1 VVTGPTAGQ
10 QQALDELAEIEVLTG
25 GQPPAFRVEKAAV
38 MDDGRLSIDVSLDCA
53 GTAVARGGA
62 PLIDREPAVLL
73 IPPAFPFARPY
84 VAVRHRRFAGLPYV
98 LGGRQ
103 ICLYHSD
110 SDWNP
115 ADGMFGLVA
124 RLAAWYRRAAAGRL
138 IEPGQP
144 LHPPLAYRLF
154 EDADSVVV
162 HCDLPAD
169 FEPAAAILVRRSP
182 WRGDVVQWLRPTALN
197 IDSQIALKR
206 LRSGLEDVARSHEAP
221 AFLGAVRILPR
232 PLDFEFPASFPELV
246 SVLSAQGVA
255 ATDLLEQLAQ
265 VWIANMLAAVP
276 PEPADPLYAFLGA
289 PMRGIAGAERQET
302 HLEVWQ
308 LEAAGVVLP
317 PFLADARKT
326 PDAELAAR
334 LPAVRRL
341 AQDWL
346 REAPLAWGYLQE
358 ARGQIV
364 TRRDHRKPA
373 QWLLG
378 KSVVVLGC
386 GALGARIAEHCVR
399 AGVSK
404 LIIADHDGVGPGVLV
419 RQPYTDEDIGLAKAL
434 QLAERLTG
442 LRTSVEIAAE
452 VGDVRQTIL
461 GDDAVRPGGDLIVDA
476 TANRG
481 VSARIEWLR
490 RIQGGWPPVL
500 TVGVGHDCERMVGAL
515 ALPHAS
521 GAGTDIMQS
530 FADAA
535 LRDEALSDAAKDF
548 FSPPDPGALFQ
559 PEVGCSEPT
568 FTGSDPEVAAAAG
581 LVFTW
586 SLGVLSQYAAHQPV
600 SPKSLFFARQPGQ
613 RSQAAHVFLDWPND
627 VTADDPRS
635 GYQVRIRP
643 QAMAAMRA
651 EALAT
656 SRLYPGQWET
666 GGLLLGSFDDA
677 CRVVW
682 ITDAGAPSPD
692 SQRGEQAFL
701 HGIAGVAEQVARHHQ
716 ASGGQVR
723 FAGLWHS
730 HPGLAADASHTD
742 DQAMATMLVPVAG
755 AQVPR
760 RAVRLIVGG
769 APDRWYR
776 WLQGIGQPEISF
788 RLFKR
793 SQILTAA
800 GDHGPA
806 PEQEH

>member
-1 VVTGPTAGQ
+1 MLGHTAGQ
-10 QQALDELAEIEVLTG
+10 QQALDELAEIEILTG
-25 GQPPAFRVEKAAV
+25 GQPPAFRVEKPPAAG
-38 MDDGRLSIDVSLDCA
+38 DGRLAVEVSLDCA
-53 GTAVARGGA
+53 GSVAAGGGA
-62 PLIDREPAVLL
+62 QLAGREHAVLL
-73 IPPAFPFARPY
+73 IPPAFPFSRPY

-98 LGGRQ
+98 LRGRE

-144 LHPPLAYRLF
+144 LHPPLAYRVF
-154 EDADSVVV
+154 AEADSVVV

-169 FEPAAAILVRRSP
+169 FEPSGAILVRRFP
-182 WRGDVVQWLRPTALN
+182 WRADVVKWLRPAALN
-197 IDSQIALKR
+197 IDSQITVKR
-206 LRSGLEDVARSHEAP
+206 LRSELEDVARAYEAP

-232 PLDFEFPASFPELV
+232 PLDFEFPASFADLV
-246 SVLSAQGVA
+246 SVLSVQQVA
-255 ATDLLEQLAQ
+255 ATELLEQLAQ

-276 PEPADPLYAFLGA
+276 PEPADPLYVFLGA
-289 PMRGIAGAERQET
+289 PMRGIAGADRQDT

-308 LEAAGVVLP
+308 LEAVEAVLP
-317 PFLADARKT
+317 SFLADARQT
-326 PDAELAAR
+326 AAGDLAPR
-334 LPAVRRL
+334 LPEARRL
-341 AQDWL
+341 AQEWL
-346 REAPLAWGYLQE
+346 REAPLAWGYLRE
-358 ARGQIV
+358 ARRQIV
-364 TRRDHRKPA
+364 TRRDRGKPA

-404 LIIADHDGVGPGVLV
+404 LVVADHGGVGPGILV
-419 RQPYTDEDIGLAKAL
+419 RQPYTDEDIGLAKAV
-434 QLAERLTG
+434 QLAERLAG
-442 LRTSVEIAAE
+442 LRTSVDIAAE

-461 GDDAVRPGGDLIVDA
+461 GDDAARPKADLIVDA

-490 RIQGGWPPVL
+490 RVQGGWPPVL
-500 TVGVGHDCERMVGAL
+500 TAGVGHDCERMAGAL

-535 LRDEALSDAAKDF
+535 AHDNALSDAAVDF
-548 FSPPDPGALFQ
+548 FGPPDPGALFQ

-586 SLGVLSQYAAHQPV
+586 SLGLLSDFAAHRPV

-613 RSQAAHVFLDWPND
+613 RNQAAQVFLDWPND
-627 VTADDPRS
+627 VTADDPHG

-643 QAMAAMRA
+643 QAMAAIRA

-656 SRLYPGQWET
+656 ARLYPDQWET

-682 ITDAGAPSPD
+682 ITAASAPSPD

-701 HGIAGVAEQVARHHQ
+701 HGTAGVADQVARHHQ
-716 ASGGQVR
+716 ASQGRVR

-742 DQAMATMLVPVAG
+742 DRAMATMLVPVAG

-769 APDRWYR
+769 APDRWHR

-793 SQILTAA
+793 SQILTA
-800 GDHGPA
+800 GDDRGA
-806 PEQEH
+806 AQEQEH